1 MRALWTEASLRG
13 AGNNPHAACQNRAM
27 PAPSQP
33 AAIAPESA
41 TIALYRAALGTVNVG
56 RYLPMFERFDEEGRA
71 GPSWNWAAALLTLNW
86 LVFRQLWGTAL
97 VYVAAVEGLV
107 LLVLGLG
114 REWLARPSLAQWG
127 FLGAILVLSCLIPG
141 VYGNA
146 WLHSDT
152 RRRMTRAVREA
163 KTVREACAAL
173 AQRASSRK
181 RLLGLVVIN
190 GVLAV
195 AAVGAYWG
203 LSRWVGDRPVLPTE
217 ALSEVVAPV
226 EPAPLVPVPP
236 VEPVPPAP
244 REPVDPPPATPPAQ
258 PVADPV
264 APEPTP
270 AVVSA
275 PLAPATVPAQVPAST
290 PAAPQTRAD
299 PVQSHAINVGLFA
312 DAGNADRVLTRL
324 IDAGLPAYI
333 QVVDSPNGQRTRV
346 RVGPFASRALAD
358 DAAARIRALGLDAL
372 VFRQ

>member
-1 MRALWTEASLRG
+1 
-13 AGNNPHAACQNRAM
+13 M

-41 TIALYRAALGTVNVG
+41 TVALYRAALGTVNVG
-56 RYLPMFERFDEEGRA
+56 RYLPVFGRFDEEGRT

-86 LVFRQLWGTAL
+86 LVFRQLWGVAL
-97 VYVAAVEGLV
+97 VYVAAVEGLA

-114 REWLARPSLAQWG
+114 REWLATPSLAEWG

-146 WLHSDT
+146 WLHADT
-152 RRRMTRAVREA
+152 RRRMTRAVRDA

-173 AQRASSRK
+173 AQRASTRQ

-195 AAVGAYWG
+195 AAAGAYWG
-203 LSRWVGDRPVLPTE
+203 LSRWVNERPVLPTVV
-217 ALSEVVAPV
+217 LPEVVAPV
-226 EPAPLVPVPP
+226 EPTPVPP
-236 VEPVPPAP
+236 SPAQPDQPPPAPPAPAAEPPAASPPVQPAEPVPPPGAS
-244 REPVDPPPATPPAQ
+244 PVVSSATPLEAQ
-258 PVADPV
+258 A
-264 APEPTP
+264 
-270 AVVSA
+270 
-275 PLAPATVPAQVPAST
+275 
-290 PAAPQTRAD
+290 PAAPVPRVD
-299 PVQSHAINVGLFA
+299 PVQSFAINVGLFA

-324 IDAGLPAYI
+324 IDAGLPAFI

-358 DAAARIRALGLDAL
+358 DAAARIRALGLDAV